1 MVETN
6 WEIIVLT
13 TSMPLDLCFTLYK
26 CHQRMLDTANRLFP
40 STLRNR
46 GKISTQKST
55 KRLPEDAKHSTPEI
69 LISNS
74 SWSTIIREEGNI
86 NSNLLTTAPPQN
98 HKTDGLAIKLN
109 RLKGKSARYNSHRF
123 FVKMYTGKPCP
134 KGTRNH
140 T

>member
-1 MVETN
+1 
-6 WEIIVLT
+6 
-13 TSMPLDLCFTLYK
+13 
-26 CHQRMLDTANRLFP
+26 MLDTVNRLFP

-98 HKTDGLAIKLN
+98 HKTYGLAIKLN